1 MYQPIFRCS
10 IFTIQDPQ
18 HRYLSQVGVLEE
30 LELELGLPYL
40 EAFFEALYL
49 AFLAYQACRP
59 CRAFHPST
67 ACAAAFAA
75 WSG

>member
-30 LELELGLPYL
+30 LVLGLPYL
-40 EAFFEALYL
+40 QAFFEALYL
-49 AFLAYQACRP
+49 AFLAYQA

>member
-49 AFLAYQACRP
+49 AFLASLAYQA